1 MDIITEI
8 PRMSETAR
16 TIRQDGRRIGL
27 VPTMGYLHQGHLSLV
42 RRARQLSQVTVVSLF
57 VNPSQFGPREDY
69 NAYPRDVHRDTRLL
83 GEAGCDLLFMPAVER
98 MYPPG
103 HSTVVEVRGL
113 TEVLCGASRPG
124 HFRGVTTVVTM
135 LFNIVRP
142 HVAVFGQKDAQQ
154 AIVIRR
160 MAADLHQDID
170 IVVAPTV
177 REPDGLAMS
186 SRNEYLTPRQRRQAP
201 ILHQALQWARSRIQA
216 GERRAA
222 VLIEGM
228 RDLITTESSGQI
240 DYVSLVDVDRLQPV
254 EDVSDQVLIALAVKF
269 GRARLIDN
277 VIVRVGKRDEPA
289 DAESPGSEKWPS
301 PSA

>member
-1 MDIITEI
+1 VDIITNI
-8 PRMSETAR
+8 PLMQKTAEA
-16 TIRQDGRRIGL
+16 IRQDGRRIGC

-42 RRARQLSQVTVVSLF
+42 RRARQLSQVVVVSLF
-57 VNPSQFGPREDY
+57 VNPSQFGPQEDY
-69 NAYPRDVHRDTRLL
+69 DTYPRDIPRDIRLL
-83 GEAGCDLLFMPAVER
+83 EEAECDILFMPQVEQ

-103 HSTVVEVRGL
+103 HSTVVEVKGL

-135 LFNIVRP
+135 LFDIIKP

-160 MAADLHQDID
+160 MVVDLHHGIE
-170 IVVAPTV
+170 IEIAPTV

-186 SRNEYLTPRQRRQAP
+186 SRNEYLTPQQRGEAP
-201 ILHQALQWARSRIQA
+201 ILYEALQWARSRIQA

-228 RDLITTESSGQI
+228 RRMITTASSGQI
-240 DYVSLVDVDRLQPV
+240 DYISLVDTDRLRPV
-254 EDVSDQVLIALAVKF
+254 EDISDEVLIALAVKF

-277 VIVRVGKRDEPA
+277 IIIRVE
-289 DAESPGSEKWPS
+289 
-301 PSA
+301 